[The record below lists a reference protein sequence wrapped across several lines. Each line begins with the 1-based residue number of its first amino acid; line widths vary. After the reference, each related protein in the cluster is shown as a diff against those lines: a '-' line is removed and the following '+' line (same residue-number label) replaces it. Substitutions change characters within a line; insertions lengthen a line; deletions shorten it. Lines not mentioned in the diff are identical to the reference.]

1 LGQIGNRR
9 SAIGSLLRFV
19 IRHSIFVIALLVL
32 SCADLRLPGPDEAAI
47 EVRIRPGQS
56 TRAIADSL
64 KAQGVISSPLEFRVL
79 ARLSGRQGRLRS
91 GLYRFRPHTEELAV
105 LLALSR
111 GGATSAMTTIPEGWT
126 MHQVAAE
133 LDRRGICTAPD
144 FLAACTRADL
154 LKELGIPAASAEG
167 YLFPETYDLLLDSDP
182 AAIIRQ
188 RVAQLELAWA
198 EVAGLEAGPLPPLRT
213 VILASIVEREAEQA
227 EEFPT
232 VASVFEN
239 RLKKRM
245 PLQSCATVEYVLPE
259 RKTVLSYED
268 TRYQSPYNTYL
279 HPGLPPG
286 PISNPGA
293 SALRAALNPARTD
306 YYYYVSRND
315 GTHQFSKDY
324 RSHVRAVNI
333 FQKPLAHRR

>member
-1 LGQIGNRR
+1 MR
-9 SAIGSLLRFV
+9 SYRQSTIVVRQSLVLLL
-19 IRHSIFVIALLVL
+19 LLVAC
-32 SCADLRLPGPDEAAI
+32 STFRLPGPDEAAI
-47 EVRIRPGQS
+47 EVRVRPGQS

-79 ARLSGRQGRLRS
+79 ARLTGRQGRLRS
-91 GLYRFRPHTEELAV
+91 GLYRFRPRTEELAV

-111 GGATSAMTTIPEGWT
+111 GGAVSAMTTIPEGWT

-154 LKELGIPAASAEG
+154 LAELGITARSAEG

-182 AAIIRQ
+182 QDVLRQ
-188 RVAQLELAWA
+188 MVAQLGVAWS
-198 EVAGLEAGPLPPLRT
+198 EVAGLEAGPLPPLPT
-213 VILASIVEREAEQA
+213 LILASIVEREAEQPD
-227 EEFPT
+227 EFPT
-232 VASVFEN
+232 VASVFAN
-239 RLKKRM
+239 RLKKKM

-268 TRYQSPYNTYL
+268 TRYESPYNTYL

-286 PISNPGA
+286 PISNPGRR
-293 SALRAALNPARTD
+293 ALAAAFAPAKTD
-306 YYYYVSRND
+306 YLYF
-315 GTHQFSKDY
+315 FSKGDG
-324 RSHVRAVNI
+324 SHVFSETWAEH
-333 FQKPLAHRR
+333 QAAQRRVKRGG